1 VTGYPVLLDLT
12 GRRVVVVGG
21 GRVAL
26 RRARGLLEAGA
37 LVHVVAPAV
46 LPELAELAGPAG
58 SGGPGELARPA
69 GSGGLAGLAG
79 SGGPGELAG
88 SGEPAGLAGAGGLGL
103 AVHRRRYAEGDL
115 DGAWLVH
122 ACTDD
127 PAVNAAVAAAA
138 ERRQVPCVR
147 ADAAAGGSARTPAVA
162 RSGGLTVAVNAD
174 GDPARAVALR
184 DAVARLLE
192 LGELPVRRRRP
203 PVAGSVAL
211 VGGGPGDPGLI
222 TVRGRRLLA
231 EADVVVVDRLA
242 PRALLAGLDPDVEVL
257 DMGKAPHGR
266 GATQEE
272 INALL
277 VDRAGAGKR
286 VVRLKGGDPFVFG
299 RGGEEVAACVAAG
312 VPVEVV
318 PGVSSALAGPAAA
331 GIPVT
336 HRGVAADFAVVSGH
350 LDPTRPG
357 CAVDWQALADGP
369 ATLVLLMAL
378 DQLTAVARE
387 LVKRGRPAGTPVA
400 VVRNATRPDQQVLV
414 ATLGTV
420 AHEVARAGLRPPAVV
435 VVGDVVRLRDQ
446 LWTGPAPG

>member
-1 VTGYPVLLDLT
+1 MTGYPLLLDLT

-21 GRVAL
+21 GAVAL
-26 RRARGLLEAGA
+26 RRAGGLVEAGA
-37 LVHVVAPAV
+37 LVHVIAPSV
-46 LPELAELAGPAG
+46 LPALAA
-58 SGGPGELARPA
+58 
-69 GSGGLAGLAG
+69 
-79 SGGPGELAG
+79 
-88 SGEPAGLAGAGGLGL
+88 LGV
-103 AVHRRRYAEGDL
+103 AVHRRRYADGDL
-115 DGAWLVH
+115 AGAWLAH

-127 PAVNAAVAAAA
+127 PAVNAAVAAEA
-138 ERRQVPCVR
+138 ERHRVPCVR
-147 ADAAAGGSARTPAVA
+147 ADAAAGGTARTPATA

-184 DAVARLLE
+184 DAVMSLLAA
-192 LGELPVRRRRP
+192 GQLPVRHRRP
-203 PVAGSVAL
+203 PSGGPVAGQAGSAADPATGAVAEPATGPVASVAGLAGGVVGPVGSVAL
-211 VGGGPGDPGLI
+211 VGGGPGDPELI

-242 PRALLAGLDPDVEVL
+242 PQALLAELDPAVEVVG
-257 DMGKAPHGR
+257 MGKAPHGE
-266 GATQEE
+266 GATQEQ

-277 VDRAGAGKR
+277 VDRARAGKR

-318 PGVSSALAGPAAA
+318 PGISSALAGPAAA

-336 HRGVAADFAVVSGH
+336 HRGLAADFAVVSGH

-357 CAVDWQALADGP
+357 STVDWQALADGP

-378 DQLTAVARE
+378 DQLAAVATE

-400 VVRNATRPDQQVLV
+400 VIRNATRADQQVLV

-420 AHEVARAGLRPPAVV
+420 AAEVTRAGLRPPAVV
-435 VVGDVVRLRDQ
+435 VVGEVVRLRGD
-446 LWTGPAPG
+446 LWSAPA